1 VDPDFVFPLPGPK
14 LAYTGYMGH
23 GEGRM
28 KAAPREKFRVLAES
42 KGWSL
47 DHAKG
52 YIDGEIFR
60 LRGKQPSK
68 HVLVGIDEYS
78 LGFRAGF
85 YERENSNLAAEFAH
99 STAAPR

>member
-1 VDPDFVFPLPGPK
+1 
-14 LAYTGYMGH
+14 
-23 GEGRM
+23 M
-28 KAAPREKFRVLAES
+28 KAAPREKFTVLAES
-42 KGWSL
+42 NGWSL

-52 YIDGEIFR
+52 YVDGEACR

-85 YERENSNLAAEFAH
+85 YERETPSLAAEFAH
-99 STAAPR
+99 SPAAPR

>member
-1 VDPDFVFPLPGPK
+1 
-14 LAYTGYMGH
+14 
-23 GEGRM
+23 M

-42 KGWSL
+42 NGWSL

-52 YIDGEIFR
+52 YVDGEICR

-68 HVLVGIDEYS
+68 HLLVGIDEYS

-85 YERENSNLAAEFAH
+85 YERETPNLTAELAD
-99 STAAPR
+99 SPAAPT

>member
-1 VDPDFVFPLPGPK
+1 
-14 LAYTGYMGH
+14 
-23 GEGRM
+23 M
-28 KAAPREKFRVLAES
+28 KAVPREKFTVLAES

-52 YIDGEIFR
+52 YVDGEACR

-85 YERENSNLAAEFAH
+85 YERETPNLAAEFAD
-99 STAAPR
+99 SPAAPR